1 MNISNLF
8 ASILNNFNFIL
19 RSVVLGLLFGILIS
33 YLTADAYK
41 MNTRL
46 ISLSGELNP
55 TDLVYDP
62 YILSKLQLSG
72 IDRSLDYPYL
82 KYNKH
87 SEILTIFSDNK
98 EKISSDLDSIV
109 NTTINNYKSNAV
121 KEAKNIVSELE
132 RNDSKNTAIKVAI
145 AKYNLRIAELSNK
158 STDELIVIS
167 KSSIKEVKPSDS
179 DIIIIFGIV
188 SFMISLLII
197 RFRSD

>member
-132 RNDSKNTAIKVAI
+132 RNDTKNTAIKVAI

-158 STDELIVIS
+158 NTDELIVIS